1 MSKQVDTQ
9 RKFPAKPELPDRF
22 NWIDFL
28 PFVLLHVALIGIF
41 WTGFTLS
48 SVVIC
53 VTLYVVR
60 VFGITGGYH
69 RYFSHRGYKTSR
81 AFQFFMAVLGATAFQ
96 KGPLWWAAK
105 HREHHRESDM
115 PADAHSPRQYGF
127 FDSHVGWVYRDARS
141 TSDMEL
147 IQDFAK
153 YPELRWLDKN
163 MYAPGLLLA
172 LACFLI
178 AGAPGLFV
186 GFLLSTV
193 LVYHATFTVNSLNHV
208 IGSQRYLT
216 GDDSRNHWLL
226 AFITL
231 GEGWHNNHHY
241 YPSSARNGFMWWE
254 YDVTYYLLKGLEKCG
269 LVWELR
275 QPPQSILANEKA
287 PTQKIIDKCAL
298 YIAEG
303 FSVDS
308 ITANIRHRWEGSH
321 IIDDLRAHARHKWDE
336 AENYLAEIELP
347 DLPSLDELKARAHR
361 KFKIRHEA
369 LDRAIERAHE
379 MLTRAVS
386 VRLIEDLRAHPAPA

>member
-1 MSKQVDTQ
+1 MDTD
-9 RKFPAKPELPDRF
+9 RKFPANLQLSDHFSWKEF
-22 NWIDFL
+22 A
-28 PFVLLHVALIGIF
+28 PFAILHVALLGIF
-41 WTGFTLS
+41 WTGFTLE
-48 SVVIC
+48 SVIIC
-53 VTLYVVR
+53 ATLYVVR
-60 VFGITGGYH
+60 VFAITGGYH
-69 RYFSHRGYKTSR
+69 RYFSHRAYKTSR
-81 AFQFFMAVLGATAFQ
+81 GFQFVMAFLGTTAFQ

-115 PADAHSPRQYGF
+115 PGDAHSPRQYGF
-127 FDSHVGWVYRDARS
+127 FDSHVGWVYRPARAE
-141 TSDMEL
+141 SDMDL

-163 MYAPGLLLA
+163 QFAPGLLLA
-172 LACFLI
+172 LGCFFL
-178 AGAPGLFV
+178 AGGPGLFV

-241 YPSSARNGFMWWE
+241 YPASARNGFMWWE
-254 YDVTYYLLKGLEKCG
+254 YDVTYYLLKALSWCG

-275 QPPQSILANEKA
+275 QPPQSILTNEKA

-303 FSVDS
+303 FSVDGIS
-308 ITANIRHRWEGSH
+308 AKIRQRWEGSH
-321 IIDDLRAHARHKWDE
+321 ILDGLHTRARGKWEE
-336 AENYLAEIELP
+336 AEHYLSEIDLP
-347 DLPSLDELKARAHR
+347 DLPSLEELKARAHR
-361 KFKIRHEA
+361 KFAVRHEA
-369 LDRAIERAHE
+369 LDHAIERAHE

-386 VRLIEDLRAHPAPA
+386 VRLIEDMRAQPAPS